1 LTLLPAKDFGIR
13 GHEGKPYEVNE
24 ICAVPGCGRESA
36 HCHHLWPRSYLR
48 GQPYEWVRLPNGIVI
63 GNRVGLCREHHE
75 WVTGPLGGYK
85 ARISFESG
93 IFWWLE
99 KIYNDGGEWTHVGLL
114 DPQPPGAGTG
124 TAAAA
129 RPAPEEAC
137 PTCGHVKQRRTNGKP
152 RKSKEWTL
160 IVPDDVEIG
169 SDVLDEWADEIAAT
183 LGFRDESSRLR
194 RYHAVATALAWV
206 IQNRQ
211 AFLDDLKAAR
221 R

>member
-1 LTLLPAKDFGIR
+1 VTLLPSKDFQIR
-13 GHEGKPYEVNE
+13 GHEGKAYEVNE

-36 HCHHLWPRSYLR
+36 HVHHLWPRSHLR
-48 GQPYEWVRLPNGIVI
+48 SQPYEWVKLPDGTVI
-63 GNRVGLCREHHE
+63 GNRIGMCREHHE
-75 WVTGPLGGYK
+75 DVTGPLGGYR
-85 ARISFESG
+85 ARIAFSSG
-93 IFWWLE
+93 LFWWMVRSDNPPEEQMTGALV
-99 KIYNDGGEWTHVGLL
+99 Y
-114 DPQPPGAGTG
+114 QPPGVKDENGVVV
-124 TAAAA
+124 
-129 RPAPEEAC
+129 PDEIC
-137 PTCGHVKQRRTNGKP
+137 PTCGHAKQRRTNGKP

-160 IVPDDVEIG
+160 VVPDDAEIG

-183 LGFRDESSRLR
+183 LGFHDESSRLR